1 MIVRQWRAHATD
13 AAGYLAHFRRRVLPA
28 LRQIRGFRGAMVLRR
43 VTDSDIDIEVLTLWD
58 SMGAI
63 QRFAGDNPDR
73 AVVEPEAKAALRG
86 FDRKVRH
93 FEVILDASLNSGSRR
108 QLKRW
113 SPISKQ
119 SRTHAR

>member
-1 MIVRQWRAHATD
+1 MIVRQWRARATD

-28 LRQIRGFRGAMVLRR
+28 LDRSGAFAAQMVLRR

-73 AVVEPEAKAALRG
+73 AIVEPEAKATLRR

-119 SRTHAR
+119 SRTRAR